1 MSNLAQQSLSKW
13 PQSRLVSL
21 GACQVELHCWSGKG
35 CSWGEKGRGASRENY
50 LEEAEITMMEVMFKS
65 ETITEKRDNLNGAFW
80 QMNFIDKVE
89 NLKYVEMCDG
99 DQIKGP

>member
-1 MSNLAQQSLSKW
+1 
-13 PQSRLVSL
+13 
-21 GACQVELHCWSGKG
+21 
-35 CSWGEKGRGASRENY
+35 
-50 LEEAEITMMEVMFKS
+50 MEVMFKS

>member
-1 MSNLAQQSLSKW
+1 
-13 PQSRLVSL
+13 
-21 GACQVELHCWSGKG
+21 
-35 CSWGEKGRGASRENY
+35 
-50 LEEAEITMMEVMFKS
+50 MMEVMFKS

-99 DQIKGP
+99 DQIKGPQEEGIEHETSLVPTAIVKLLVMGI